1 MLMIQNI
8 RIIAMTIQINKDK
21 LISYKEKMGDL
32 WFIILE
38 NMIKKTNN
46 NLFVVSG
53 NSKFYNV
60 SSNKYNPIIL
70 KVPKILTIISQIP
83 HTEYS
88 QKSSQQK
95 KFQNVLIDFRFEL
108 LFQNDKQKYK
118 KFYLAYMFG
127 DGVYA
132 PFQNHYIH
140 ITRNSLKRQNPPRN
154 SDLILPKDWL
164 KFVKIVK
171 QN

>member
-70 KVPKILTIISQIP
+70 KVPKILTIIS
-83 HTEYS
+83 
-88 QKSSQQK
+88 
-95 KFQNVLIDFRFEL
+95 
-108 LFQNDKQKYK
+108 
-118 KFYLAYMFG
+118 
-127 DGVYA
+127 
-132 PFQNHYIH
+132 
-140 ITRNSLKRQNPPRN
+140 
-154 SDLILPKDWL
+154 
-164 KFVKIVK
+164 
-171 QN
+171 

>member
-1 MLMIQNI
+1 
-8 RIIAMTIQINKDK
+8 MTIQINKDK

-70 KVPKILTIISQIP
+70 KVPKILTIIS
-83 HTEYS
+83 
-88 QKSSQQK
+88 
-95 KFQNVLIDFRFEL
+95 
-108 LFQNDKQKYK
+108 
-118 KFYLAYMFG
+118 
-127 DGVYA
+127 
-132 PFQNHYIH
+132 
-140 ITRNSLKRQNPPRN
+140 
-154 SDLILPKDWL
+154 
-164 KFVKIVK
+164 
-171 QN
+171 